1 MLRFFGR
8 FRLTNSRRENILGQ
22 SQIRRGSKLSRSSVL
37 PFPKATR
44 PGYTHPPQLR
54 FANATWWTLDY

>member
-22 SQIRRGSKLSRSSVL
+22 SQNRRGSKLSRSSVL
-37 PFPKATR
+37 PFPKPLV
-44 PGYTHPPQLR
+44 PG
-54 FANATWWTLDY
+54 TLIHHNCVLQTQNKSEW